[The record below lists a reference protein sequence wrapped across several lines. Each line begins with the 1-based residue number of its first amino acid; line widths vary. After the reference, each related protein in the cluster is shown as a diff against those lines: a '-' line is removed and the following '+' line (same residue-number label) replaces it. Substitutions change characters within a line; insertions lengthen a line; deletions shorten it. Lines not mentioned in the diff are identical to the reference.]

1 VGILRKSI
9 AFVLAI
15 ALTVAV
21 VSYTVV
27 AQPRSRLDTVK
38 GRGKLICGVSGETVG
53 FSFPDPASGRMTGFD
68 ADFCYAV
75 AAFIDVDSVEF
86 TRLTSASRIPAV
98 VSGSVDVVFRTTT
111 VTITRD
117 DQVDFGP
124 VTFYD
129 GQRLLVRTDSRIN
142 GLDDLNGA
150 RICSQAGTTSER
162 NITDQMRLRNFRFQ
176 LITFAQPKEAFDAL
190 AAGRCDVWTTDA
202 SQLTAF
208 RATASSPAD
217 FKVVGREFSDEP
229 LAPMYQENDSTWAAA
244 VNWTVWGM
252 ILAEELGVTSA
263 IARTPARLGELTAK
277 DPIVKNLVE
286 LRGGAMLRVLRL
298 VGNYGEVYDRYFGP
312 RQRTAI
318 TRNGTRNELAK
329 TGGAMT
335 SRPFRP

>member
-1 VGILRKSI
+1 MRKSI

-27 AQPRSRLDTVK
+27 AQPRSRLDAVK
-38 GRGKLICGVSGETVG
+38 ARGKLICGVSGETAG
-53 FSFPDPASGRMTGFD
+53 FSFPDPASGRMVGFD
-68 ADFCYAV
+68 AEFCYAV

-208 RATASSPAD
+208 RSTAPNPGD
-217 FKVVGREFSDEP
+217 FKLVGREFSDEP
-229 LAPMYQENDSTWAAA
+229 LAPMYQENDSTWAAV

-252 ILAEELGVTSA
+252 ILGEELGVTTA
-263 IARTPARLGELTAK
+263 IARNPARLNEMTAR
-277 DPIVKNLVE
+277 DPVVKNFVE
-286 LRGGAMLRVLRL
+286 LKGGAMLRVLRL